1 MKKHYEKQMA
11 DPDPYNRAFVGI
23 TGIGRY
29 DMSYISKESIYNQ
42 FRSDL
47 VTPLPKQI
55 DNGETEV
62 HVFYAK
68 KMGEKYLDRYKKY
81 YKNPIRIKKHI
92 SRIILS
98 TATIRILHE
107 TNSSRI
113 RQQKMGWCI

>member
-81 YKNPIRIKKHI
+81 FKNPVIHERDLRHEELLGVYPDEWCALIKKI
-92 SRIILS
+92 CLRKEIQ
-98 TATIRILHE
+98 A
-107 TNSSRI
+107 
-113 RQQKMGWCI
+113 